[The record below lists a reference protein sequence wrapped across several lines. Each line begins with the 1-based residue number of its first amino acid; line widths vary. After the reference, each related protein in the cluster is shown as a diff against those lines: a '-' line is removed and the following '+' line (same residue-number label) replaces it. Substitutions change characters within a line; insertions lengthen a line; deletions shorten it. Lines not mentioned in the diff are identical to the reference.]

1 MWALMRSL
9 VDNQIEE
16 KNISIAA
23 FSPQKI

>member
-1 MWALMRSL
+1 MWALMRSP